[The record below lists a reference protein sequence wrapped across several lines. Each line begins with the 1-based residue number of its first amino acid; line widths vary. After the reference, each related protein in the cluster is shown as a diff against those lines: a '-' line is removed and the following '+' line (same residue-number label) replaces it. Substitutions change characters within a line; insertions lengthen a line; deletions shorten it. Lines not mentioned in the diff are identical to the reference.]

1 MIIMYTNTTSTET
14 YHDFHLEIVQLRCVY
29 MAFLSELKY
38 RQNKIAII
46 RKLKTTQRNNPI
58 QGLPN
63 GLRWLAKRHLP
74 KQGCIAPIFKR

>member
-1 MIIMYTNTTSTET
+1 
-14 YHDFHLEIVQLRCVY
+14 